1 MATETASSIR
11 NLVSAMGIKGEADK
25 TVHSKQ
31 IATSIKSTLILSNLR
46 THKKKAKNSLHYH
59 YITTLREKSIKEQK
73 R

>member
-46 THKKKAKNSLHYH
+46 KHKKAKNSLHYH